1 MYSCNQSIFNGSS
14 TTRNSSELIKGKFGV
29 VHGLEAVVEGHPLSM
44 NTPSLES
51 MVELMT
57 AIKRCCDLAH
67 RHQKAIKT
75 LLVAGPSMNENA

>member
-29 VHGLEAVVEGHPLSM
+29 GHGVTGVVEGHPLSM
-44 NTPSLES
+44 NTPSSES
-51 MVELMT
+51 MAEVMT
-57 AIKRCCDLAH
+57 TVKRCCDLAH